1 MGGSFLIGLIKYFQ
15 LNYKKTIN
23 DSLKQNIFGY
33 DILDYNIRRTKILIS
48 IFGLENNEIVY
59 EENFNLEVC
68 DSLKKSWKLSFDI
81 IVGNPPYVKYQ
92 DLNETQED
100 FY

>member
-1 MGGSFLIGLIKYFQ
+1 M
-15 LNYKKTIN
+15 NHKKTIN

-48 IFGLENNEIVY
+48 IFGLENNEIVN

-68 DSLKKSWKLSFDI
+68 DSLKKHWKLNFDI
-81 IVGNPPYVKYQ
+81 IKQNNKTNNRFIIV
-92 DLNETQED
+92 
-100 FY
+100 F